1 MDFFD
6 NKYFTCGKCGEMLSL
21 QIVDGGYVYYQC
33 DCSER
38 GVLPIQELIDRANKS
53 QNAMLPKCKV
63 HNKEYIAY
71 CKTAKNISALT
82 ATRLTVAVTIKLA

>member
-1 MDFFD
+1 MIT
-6 NKYFTCGKCGEMLSL
+6 NTSRAGNAGRCFTSDSRRRLRL
-21 QIVDGGYVYYQC
+21 LPV

-53 QNAMLPKCKV
+53 QNAMLPKCKL

-82 ATRLTVAVTIKLA
+82 ATRLTMAVTIKLA

>member
-1 MDFFD
+1 MR
-6 NKYFTCGKCGEMLSL
+6 EMLSL

-53 QNAMLPKCKV
+53 QNAMLPKCKCII
-63 HNKEYIAY
+63 KSTSLTA
-71 CKTAKNISALT
+71 KAAKNISALT
-82 ATRLTVAVTIKLA
+82 ATRLTMAVTIKLA